1 MTTKQQQPQ
10 GKGEMR
16 CVMCF
21 KKLEE
26 EAISIGCHRGEKMS
40 KIQVTTTT
48 SQQQQEQGKGEEQQ
62 KQEEEEE
69 HLICKECA
77 EIITEFTRKKKKEE
91 RVECPKC
98 GKQVTIPKSGFV
110 GVDSFTRVSLI
121 KTTTTTTTGM
131 EEICTFCKKVKMEC
145 LTCGMTSC
153 CSDVCLSR
161 VHEVHAALSKKMKH
175 TAEMKN
181 MSEESEETE
190 ETETNQV
197 QNSQRKK
204 DEIVL

>member
-16 CVMCF
+16 CEMCF

-26 EAISIGCHRGEKMS
+26 ESISIGCHSGEKMS

-48 SQQQQEQGKGEEQQ
+48 SQQQQQGKGGEEQQ
-62 KQEEEEE
+62 EE

-98 GKQVTIPKSGFV
+98 GKQVTIPKSGFD

-121 KTTTTTTTGM
+121 KTTETTTTMTGM
-131 EEICTFCKKVKMEC
+131 EEICTF
-145 LTCGMTSC
+145 
-153 CSDVCLSR
+153 
-161 VHEVHAALSKKMKH
+161 A
-175 TAEMKN
+175 
-181 MSEESEETE
+181 
-190 ETETNQV
+190 
-197 QNSQRKK
+197 RKRK
-204 DEIVL
+204 RTWSV